1 MTQHNDIP
9 RIRFKGFTGK
19 WERKKL
25 GEIASFSKGQ
35 GYSKSD
41 IKQEGMPIILYGSMY
56 TNYKTIIESVTTYTD
71 LKDNSVISK
80 GSEVIIPASGE
91 TAEDIA
97 VASAVIQDGIILGGD
112 LNIVYPNSQLSPVYI
127 ANVISH
133 GDVHS
138 DISKR
143 AQGKSVVH
151 IHNSDLQGIDIS
163 FPTLAEQ
170 RAIGAYFA
178 HLDELIEAESQKLDK
193 LKNMKKSCLEKMFP
207 KPGCD
212 VPEVRFKGFTG
223 KWERKK
229 LGEVTTSFEY
239 GLNAPAKEYDGIHKY
254 LRITDIDDETRLFK
268 SDDITSPDIE
278 FSNSEKYL
286 LDVNDIVFAR
296 TGASVGKTYIH
307 KNKNDKVYFAGF
319 LIRMKLKDE
328 YDPDFIFQG
337 TLCDDYYKYIQL
349 TSQRSGQP
357 GVNAQEY
364 AEFILPLPSLAEQRA
379 IGAYFAHLDELIEA
393 QGQKVE
399 KLRRVK
405 KACLEGM
412 FV

>member
-25 GEIASFSKGQ
+25 GEMASFSKGQ

-41 IKQEGMPIILYGSMY
+41 IKQEGVPIILYGSMY

-71 LKDNSVISK
+71 LKNNSVISK
-80 GSEVIIPASGE
+80 GGEVIVPASGE

-97 VASAVIQDGIILGGD
+97 VASAIIQDGVILGGD
-112 LNIVYPNSQLSPVYI
+112 LNIVYPNSQLSPVYL

-133 GDVHS
+133 GDAHS
-138 DISKR
+138 DIAKR

-151 IHNSDLQGIDIS
+151 IHNSDLQDIDIS
-163 FPTLAEQ
+163 FPSLNEQ

-178 HLDELIEAESQKLDK
+178 HLDVLIEAESQKLDK

-212 VPEVRFKGFTG
+212 VPEVRFKNFTG

-229 LGEVTTSFEY
+229 LRELINCYSFRDYLAEPEISGHFEVIQQGDCPIAGYADGKPFYEY
-239 GLNAPAKEYDGIHKY
+239 ESVTLFGDHTLSLYKPCNPFFVASDGVKILTPKG
-254 LRITDIDDETRLFK
+254 IDPVLFYYILWRYK
-268 SDDITSPDIE
+268 P
-278 FSNSEKYL
+278 NSEGYKRHFTIL
-286 LDVNDIVFAR
+286 LEQYCHN
-296 TGASVGKTYIH
+296 
-307 KNKNDKVYFAGF
+307 
-319 LIRMKLKDE
+319 
-328 YDPDFIFQG
+328 
-337 TLCDDYYKYIQL
+337 
-349 TSQRSGQP
+349 
-357 GVNAQEY
+357 
-364 AEFILPLPSLAEQRA
+364 PSTLAEQRA

-393 QGQKVE
+393 QEQKVE